1 VAEKA
6 VKSQINQEK
15 IVDAEEIKPLAL
27 AKEGNVTAMIQAI
40 SLAKESP

>member
-1 VAEKA
+1 MAEKA